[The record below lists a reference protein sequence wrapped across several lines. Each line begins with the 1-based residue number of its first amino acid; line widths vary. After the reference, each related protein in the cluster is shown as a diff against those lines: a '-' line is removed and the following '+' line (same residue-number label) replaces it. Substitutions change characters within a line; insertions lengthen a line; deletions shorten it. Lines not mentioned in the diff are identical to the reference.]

1 MGDAMPE
8 GRDDARN
15 RAHPVSRIASA
26 ALRKCPVYA
35 IARPVFGSYEKRPP
49 SLRMKDKFLVFR
61 LFGETLA
68 SERRSM

>member
-15 RAHPVSRIASA
+15 RAHQVSRIASA

-35 IARPVFGSYEKRPP
+35 IAIA
-49 SLRMKDKFLVFR
+49 
-61 LFGETLA
+61 LFSIRTKNGRQVSA
-68 SERRSM
+68 